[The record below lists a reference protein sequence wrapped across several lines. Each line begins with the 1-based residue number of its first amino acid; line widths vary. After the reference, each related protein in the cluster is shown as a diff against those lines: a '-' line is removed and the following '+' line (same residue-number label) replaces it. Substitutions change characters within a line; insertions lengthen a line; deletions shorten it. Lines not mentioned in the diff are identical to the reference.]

1 MKHPSRKAFN
11 GRVGWPSSPLLFP
24 ERVMAL
30 MPMLGAAAGRE
41 DTGPAGIPILF
52 DDAAKV
58 VPLQ

>member
-11 GRVGWPSSPLLFP
+11 GRVGWLLP

-41 DTGPAGIPILF
+41 DTGPAGIPVLF